1 MINNLTNI
9 FASKF
14 NTAEKPLIY
23 FAPGRINI
31 IGEHIDY
38 NEGFVLP
45 AAINLGTYA
54 VVSLRNDDLI
64 NLVSHNFT
72 DCFEVN
78 KSDLQYYEI
87 HNWANYPKGVM
98 FVLAEAGYKIS
109 QGFNVLFYG
118 NLPNRAG
125 LSSSASIELA
135 TAVMLNDLF
144 DFKIKML
151 DLVKFALEAENH
163 YIRLNCGIMD
173 QFAIGMGKKNN
184 AILLNSQSLEYEY
197 IPMNLGD
204 YNFVITNTMKK
215 RNLVDSKFNERQ
227 NECIAAL
234 NIIQKELNV
243 NNLCQLNLAD
253 YQKIEHLLTDE
264 NLKKRVLHV
273 ISENIRTIE
282 ATQKL
287 KNNDLQALGEL
298 LNQSNLSLKNNYEV
312 TGFELDTLQAIAVK
326 QKGVLGSRMTG
337 AGFGGCN
344 ITLISK
350 DCINDFIKI
359 VKIEYSQKTGLIP
372 EFIIMQSD
380 DGARKIAEE
389 YYHGN

>member
-1 MINNLTNI
+1 MINKLTKI
-9 FASKF
+9 FADKF
-14 NTAEKPLIY
+14 NTSEKPLMY
-23 FAPGRINI
+23 FAPGRVNI

-45 AAINLGTYA
+45 TAINLGTYA

-64 NLVSHNFT
+64 NFVSHNFT
-72 DCFEVN
+72 DSFVVN
-78 KSDLQYYEI
+78 KNDLQYNEI

-98 FVLAEAGYKIS
+98 FVLAQAGHKIS
-109 QGFNVLFYG
+109 QGFNVLYYG
-118 NLPNRAG
+118 NLPNQAG

-144 DFKIKML
+144 DFKIEML
-151 DLVKFALEAENH
+151 DLVKFALQAENN
-163 YIRLNCGIMD
+163 YIGLNCGIMD
-173 QFAIGMGKKNN
+173 QFAIGMGKKNY
-184 AILLNSQSLEYEY
+184 AVLLNSHSLQYEY
-197 IPMNLGD
+197 IPVNLGN

-215 RNLVDSKFNERQ
+215 RSLVDSKFNERQ
-227 NECIAAL
+227 NECSAAL
-234 NIIQKELNV
+234 NIIQKEMNV
-243 NNLCQLNLAD
+243 NSLCQLNLED
-253 YQKIEHLLTDE
+253 YKKIEHLLTDE
-264 NLKKRVLHV
+264 NLKKRALHV
-273 ISENIRTIE
+273 ISENIRTMQ
-282 ATQKL
+282 AVQKL
-287 KNNDLQALGEL
+287 KSNDLQGLGQL

-359 VKIEYSQKTGLIP
+359 VKIEYSQKTGLNP
-372 EFIIMQSD
+372 ESIIMQSD

>member
-1 MINNLTNI
+1 MINNLTKI
-9 FASKF
+9 FADKF

-38 NEGFVLP
+38 NSGFVLP
-45 AAINLGTYA
+45 TAINLGTYA

-64 NLVSHNFT
+64 NLVSFNFA
-72 DCFEVN
+72 DSFVGN
-78 KSDLQYYEI
+78 KNDLQYYEI

-98 FVLAEAGYKIS
+98 YVLAEAGYKVS

-135 TAVMLNDLF
+135 TAVMINDLF
-144 DFKIKML
+144 DFKIEMI
-151 DLVKFALEAENH
+151 DLVKFALEAENN

-173 QFAIGMGKKNN
+173 QFAIGMGKKNH
-184 AILLNSQSLEYEY
+184 AILLNSHSLVYEY

-227 NECIAAL
+227 NECLAAL

-243 NNLCQLNLAD
+243 NNLCQLNIVD

-312 TGFELDTLQAIAVK
+312 TGFELDTLQSIAVK

-344 ITLISK
+344 ITLIST
-350 DCINDFIKI
+350 DYINDFFKN
-359 VKIEYSQKTGLIP
+359 VKTDYSKKTGLNP
-372 EFIIMQSD
+372 EFIILQSD
-380 DGARKIAEE
+380 DGARKIL
-389 YYHGN
+389 